1 MAAGAPSRDVRSTR
15 TKTSDR
21 RTLVLLDHDVDHTG
35 LLLGSK
41 PDCYSRVA
49 RGCEPAHCFTL
60 GGVNRFRVTELP
72 KDRVLVVAQ
81 LTSADALGQTI
92 NEGADVVE
100 FDGELELPL
109 LSETLDVVTIPA
121 GDEDFTL
128 AAATVAAMSGARAI
142 RASDVRQARKVVEM
156 VASVTGTRPPA
167 RAVRA
172 LA

>member
-1 MAAGAPSRDVRSTR
+1 M
-15 TKTSDR
+15 
-21 RTLVLLDHDVDHTG
+21 
-35 LLLGSK
+35 
-41 PDCYSRVA
+41 
-49 RGCEPAHCFTL
+49 
-60 GGVNRFRVTELP
+60 NRFRVTELP
-72 KDRVLVVAQ
+72 KDRVLVVAH
-81 LTSADALGQTI
+81 LTSADALGQAVDDGVDI
-92 NEGADVVE
+92 VE
-100 FDGELELPL
+100 FDGELELPM
-109 LSETLDVVTIPA
+109 LSETLDVVTIPP

>member
-1 MAAGAPSRDVRSTR
+1 M
-15 TKTSDR
+15 
-21 RTLVLLDHDVDHTG
+21 
-35 LLLGSK
+35 
-41 PDCYSRVA
+41 
-49 RGCEPAHCFTL
+49 
-60 GGVNRFRVTELP
+60 NRFRVTELP
-72 KDRVLVVAQ
+72 KDRVLVVAH

-92 NEGADVVE
+92 ADGADVVE
-100 FDGELELPL
+100 FDGELELSSL
-109 LSETLDVVTIPA
+109 TETLDVVTIPP

-128 AAATVAAMSGARAI
+128 ATATVAAMSGVRAI

>member
-1 MAAGAPSRDVRSTR
+1 M
-15 TKTSDR
+15 
-21 RTLVLLDHDVDHTG
+21 
-35 LLLGSK
+35 
-41 PDCYSRVA
+41 
-49 RGCEPAHCFTL
+49 
-60 GGVNRFRVTELP
+60 NRFRVTELP
-72 KDRVLVVAQ
+72 KDRVLVVAH

-92 NEGADVVE
+92 DDGADVVE
-100 FDGELELPL
+100 FDDELELPTL
-109 LSETLDVVTIPA
+109 CETLDVVTIAA

>member
-1 MAAGAPSRDVRSTR
+1 M
-15 TKTSDR
+15 
-21 RTLVLLDHDVDHTG
+21 
-35 LLLGSK
+35 
-41 PDCYSRVA
+41 
-49 RGCEPAHCFTL
+49 
-60 GGVNRFRVTELP
+60 NRFRVTELP
-72 KDRVLVVAQ
+72 KDRVLVVAH
-81 LTSADALGQTI
+81 LTSADALGRAVD
-92 NEGADVVE
+92 EGADVVE
-100 FDGELELPL
+100 FDGELELPSL
-109 LSETLDVVTIPA
+109 IETLDVVTIPA